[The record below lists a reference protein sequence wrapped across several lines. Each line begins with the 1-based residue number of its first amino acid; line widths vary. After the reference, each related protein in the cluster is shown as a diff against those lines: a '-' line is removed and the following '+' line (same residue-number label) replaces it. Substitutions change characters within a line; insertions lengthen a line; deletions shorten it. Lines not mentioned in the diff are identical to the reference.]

1 MTEDTKKSNKI
12 LAYALIII
20 GLLILVIPQFSA
32 AASIAVE
39 LMLGWVLTLGAAA
52 QIALLIMS
60 KEKNDFSVW
69 IIAIALLIIG
79 LYFLL
84 NPLAATAVM
93 TWLFA
98 GLAFVSGISSVIQG
112 FSQQGRIKQFLITN
126 GLLGIAF
133 ALMIWFSWPLS
144 GVTFIGALLGA
155 HLLLSGIARLMYS
168 K

>member
-1 MTEDTKKSNKI
+1 MTEDTKKSSKI
-12 LAYALIII
+12 LAYAFIII
-20 GLLILVIPQFSA
+20 GLLIMLIPQFSA
-32 AASIAVE
+32 AVSIAVE
-39 LMLGWVLTLGAAA
+39 LMLGWVLTLGATA
-52 QIALLIMS
+52 QIILLVMS

-84 NPLAATAVM
+84 NPLSAAAVM
-93 TWLFA
+93 TWSFA
-98 GLAFVSGISSVIQG
+98 GLAFVSGILGVVQG
-112 FSQQGRIKQFLITN
+112 FSQQGRIKQFLIAN

-144 GVTFIGALLGA
+144 GMTFIGMLLGV
-155 HLLLSGIARLMYS
+155 HLLMSGVARLVYS

>member
-1 MTEDTKKSNKI
+1 MKNKTKKRSKI

-20 GLLILVIPQFSA
+20 GLLILFLPQFSA
-32 AASIAVE
+32 TASIAVE
-39 LMLGWVLTLGAAA
+39 LVLGWGLTLGAAA
-52 QIALLIMS
+52 QIALLFMS
-60 KEKNDFSVW
+60 KEKNDISVW

-79 LYFLL
+79 LYFLF
-84 NPLAATAVM
+84 NPLSAAALM

-112 FSQQGRIKQFLITN
+112 VAQQGRIKQLLIAN

-133 ALMIWFSWPLS
+133 SLMIWFNWPYS
-144 GVTFIGALLGA
+144 GITFIGVLLGV
-155 HLLLSGIARLMYS
+155 HLLMSGVARLAYG